1 MENGSSSEPRSST
14 SDILLSRPEIGGS
27 PATTLQDKGDDVNL
41 SRPKSRS
48 AGVGLDDFDNSSDS
62 SRSPSSARSAAPTG
76 LSASAAAAAESA
88 TPLELERTEGVGE
101 SPDAFSSSGKEGNAG
116 TDEGADDFANG
127 ASFRKIGGEALG
139 AGGGAFDLPATA
151 IPPVPISVSGVPT
164 TKATSLQSTD
174 GEFATRGRFR
184 RSYSVVPV
192 ESPLESRERFW
203 TGVKLAQKG
212 PVELPSE
219 TRESFAAAVKPARKK
234 SNLLP
239 TLAGSN
245 RVSMATVRAAIKLK
259 KKANAIQAK
268 SVLSWSILDPRSPRM
283 RSWKNWMFMNI
294 MYTVLVVPWRIS
306 FNLPAQAFGLTL
318 SAIANVSFV
327 VDTVL
332 HFFTAVETES
342 GLVTDHAVILRRY
355 LSSWFI
361 IDLVTCLPYTTLLR
375 DVIPA
380 SMRVLTPLRGLR
392 LLSLL
397 KVAKVYAMHY
407 EVRRIVLHPCPKR

>member
-1 MENGSSSEPRSST
+1 MENGSTSEPRSPT
-14 SDILLSRPEIGGS
+14 SDILLSTPDIRGS
-27 PATTLQDKGDDVNL
+27 PATTLQDKGDDVNS
-41 SRPKSRS
+41 SRPKSSS
-48 AGVGLDDFDNSSDS
+48 AGVDLDGFDSSSDS
-62 SRSPSSARSAAPTG
+62 SRSLPSARSATPTG
-76 LSASAAAAAESA
+76 LIASAAAAVENDI
-88 TPLELERTEGVGE
+88 PLELERTEGVGE
-101 SPDAFSSSGKEGNAG
+101 RPDACSSGREGNAG
-116 TDEGADDFANG
+116 NDEGADDFANG
-127 ASFRKIGGEALG
+127 ASFRKVGDGALG
-139 AGGGAFDLPATA
+139 AEGGALDLPATA
-151 IPPVPISVSGVPT
+151 IPPVPISVSEVPT
-164 TKATSLQSTD
+164 TKATIYQSTD

-184 RSYSVVPV
+184 RSYSVVPM

-219 TRESFAAAVKPARKK
+219 TRESFAAAVKPVRKK

-259 KKANAIQAK
+259 QRANAIQAK
-268 SVLSWSILDPRSPRM
+268 SVLSWSILDPRSSRM

-306 FNLPAQAFGLTL
+306 FNLPAQALGLTL
-318 SAIANVSFV
+318 SGIANVSFII
-327 VDTVL
+327 DTVL

-407 EVRRIVLHPCPKR
+407 EVRRFLLHSRRKR